1 MSTNTKKKLQ
11 LNILTPLYIA
21 GSAALCNNI
30 SANEVEVFT
39 VTGSHIQDSSLTE
52 AVANISLSA
61 ADIAAMAPNNLA
73 DVLTGIPGIDI
84 SQQGG
89 ISGLTYLSIRGG
101 DPNFVVI
108 LIDGVKVN
116 DPTNSRGGA
125 FDLGSIDPSV
135 IEKVDIFYGSF
146 STVYGSDGLSG
157 VLSITTKKS
166 DQLAANAGVKVGE
179 DITGGS
185 IRVSSPIGESVN
197 FNLNASLQDRD
208 NSTFSEAFQ
217 RKQLTTTIRS
227 NENLNTQWDVSAF
240 YVDGEGQYFPED
252 SGADRLAE
260 IRNPETRAYTQS
272 NAAARIQ
279 HEFKNAL
286 NVSLHA
292 AFSKRDEQLS
302 SPGIAA
308 GVLDSVPPIETTTK
322 YKRTD
327 INVTANYP
335 LLDSLHAA
343 IGVAASDED
352 GGMQSI
358 IDFGFP
364 LEANYS
370 LNRQVESIFTELAF
384 TPFAA
389 INVMSGIRYDKT
401 DNLSVTTKRLL
412 ANLSLDNNTRL
423 SAQYSEG
430 FKLSSFF
437 ALGHPLVGNPELQPE
452 RSENIELSL
461 AHTLLKNRLS
471 TSMSLYQNT
480 YSNLV
485 DFDPETFTN
494 VNRSK
499 VRVKGAEASGSFQ
512 ASEAVKLT
520 AQITYTDINTFE
532 ADVVLRRRPEYKGS
546 VNVNYEITP
555 TLNVAAKYTINGKYY
570 DSSVPTGQLELDG
583 YNQLDV
589 SVYWA
594 INQKTNVRLNIQ
606 NALNNDQEQTI
617 GFNNLGSQ
625 ASLRIYRGI

>member
-1 MSTNTKKKLQ
+1 
-11 LNILTPLYIA
+11 
-21 GSAALCNNI
+21 
-30 SANEVEVFT
+30 
-39 VTGSHIQDSSLTE
+39 
-52 AVANISLSA
+52 
-61 ADIAAMAPNNLA
+61 
-73 DVLTGIPGIDI
+73 
-84 SQQGG
+84 
-89 ISGLTYLSIRGG
+89 
-101 DPNFVVI
+101 
-108 LIDGVKVN
+108 
-116 DPTNSRGGA
+116 
-125 FDLGSIDPSV
+125 
-135 IEKVDIFYGSF
+135 
-146 STVYGSDGLSG
+146 
-157 VLSITTKKS
+157 
-166 DQLAANAGVKVGE
+166 
-179 DITGGS
+179 
-185 IRVSSPIGESVN
+185 PIGESVN
-197 FNLNASLQDRD
+197 LNLNASIQDGD
-208 NSTFSEAFQ
+208 SSTYGEAFQ
-217 RKQLTTTIRS
+217 RKQFTTSIRS
-227 NENLNTQWDVSAF
+227 NENLNTQWDVSAL
-240 YVDGEGQYFPED
+240 YIDGKGQYFPED
-252 SGADRLAE
+252 SGADRLAV
-260 IRNPETRAYTQS
+260 IRTPETRAYTQA
-272 NAAARIQ
+272 NVAARIQ
-279 HEFKNAL
+279 HEFANAL
-286 NVSLHA
+286 NVSAHA

-302 SPGIAA
+302 NPGIAE
-308 GVLDSVPPIETTTK
+308 GVLDGLPPIESTTE

-343 IGVAASDED
+343 LGVAASDEN

-389 INVMSGIRYDKT
+389 LNIISGIRYDKT
-401 DNLSVTTKRLL
+401 DDLSVTTKRLL

-437 ALGHPLVGNPELQPE
+437 ALGHPLVGNPQLQPE

-499 VRVKGAEASGSFQ
+499 VRVKGAEASGSFR

-520 AQITYTDINTFE
+520 AQITYTNINTFE
-532 ADVVLRRRPEYKGS
+532 ADVVLRRRPEFKGS
-546 VNVNYEITP
+546 MNINYEVTP

-583 YNQLDV
+583 YNQLDI

-594 INQKTNVRLNIQ
+594 INHKTNIRLNIQ

-617 GFNNLGSQ
+617 GFNNLGRQ
-625 ASLRIYRGI
+625 ASLRIYREI